1 MQRKILHVWGR
12 ARARVCH
19 LPYALCLSTDPCRS
33 HDGGSSDNNNNHAI
47 SSPFLYPHDIFFF
60 QKENI
65 LFTLSCVHNVI
76 YVFLQCAFDIASP

>member
-1 MQRKILHVWGR
+1 MCGA
-12 ARARVCH
+12 ARAPGFATFHMHCVCPPIH
-19 LPYALCLSTDPCRS
+19 VDLTTVAAATT
-33 HDGGSSDNNNNHAI
+33 I
-47 SSPFLYPHDIFFF
+47 IIILYLHRFFTLTIFFF